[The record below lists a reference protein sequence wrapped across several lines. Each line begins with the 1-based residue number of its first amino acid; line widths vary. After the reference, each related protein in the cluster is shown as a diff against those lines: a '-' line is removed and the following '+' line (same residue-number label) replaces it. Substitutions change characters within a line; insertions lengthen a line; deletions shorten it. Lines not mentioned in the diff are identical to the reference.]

1 MKIIIAPNAF
11 KDCMSSYDAALSIEK
26 GVLQAFPH
34 AETIKIPVA
43 DGGDGLL
50 ESLYIPLGGKKRVKT
65 VVSPTFKKVNSEYC
79 YFPIQNFALI
89 EMAKASGLA
98 LLSQPERNACT
109 TTSFGTGELVKDA
122 LLNGTNHILLGI
134 GGSATNDAGIGILSA
149 LGFIFL
155 DINGNELAPIG
166 QNLIKIIKIDSTNKL
181 PSLSEANIELV
192 CDVDNPLY
200 GHKGA
205 AYVYAPQKGASLK
218 EVENLDS
225 GLKHFAKIVQ
235 KETGKDISKIPG
247 GGAAGGIGAGLYGL
261 LNAKLRPGIDIVLE
275 IVEYEKKILGAD
287 LVITAEGQID
297 HQTAFGKAPAGVA
310 KLAKKQNIPCIAIAG
325 SIGKNISNL
334 HDIGINS
341 IFSLCPGPIN
351 LEKAITNGKEYL
363 SNISEQIVR
372 CHFVCK

>member
-26 GVLQAFPH
+26 GILQAFPD
-34 AETIKIPVA
+34 TVTVKIPVA

-50 ESLYIPLGGKKRVKT
+50 ESLYVPLNGTKIKKT
-65 VVSPTFKKVNSEYC
+65 VKNPIFKNTESEYC
-79 YFPIQNFALI
+79 YFSEQSFALI

-98 LLSQPERNACT
+98 LLKQKERKASF
-109 TTSFGTGELVKDA
+109 TTSLGTGELIKSA
-122 LLNGTNHILLGI
+122 LLSGTNHILLGI

-149 LGFIFL
+149 LGFLFL
-155 DINGNELAPIG
+155 DKDGKELLPTG
-166 QNLIKIIKIDSTNKL
+166 KNLIKIDKIDSTHKL
-181 PSLSEANIELV
+181 SNLDAATIELI

-200 GHKGA
+200 GLKGA
-205 AYVYAPQKGASLK
+205 AHIYAPQKGATEK
-218 EVENLDS
+218 EVEELDA
-225 GLKHFAKIVQ
+225 GLRHFAQLVQ

-275 IVEYEKKILGAD
+275 IVDFENKLKGAD

-310 KLAKKQNIPCIAIAG
+310 KLAKKYGIPCIAIAG
-325 SIGKNISNL
+325 SVGKDISNL
-334 HDIGINS
+334 HEIGIDS
-341 IFSLCPGPIN
+341 IFSLCPGPVS

-363 SNISEQIVR
+363 SNISEQIAR
-372 CHFVCK
+372 CYFAN